1 MSKSNGRHLWRAR
14 LPEVEKQCKSCPFL
28 KDNDKEFGA
37 VVNAIKKKNGLPS
50 EEGCN
55 VRESRLNVVFDALLH
70 GDLAC
75 HATAYGPNMELQ
87 PRSEHRQCIGASKAY
102 KGS

>member
-1 MSKSNGRHLWRAR
+1 MSKSNGRHLWMAR

-28 KDNDKEFGA
+28 EGNDKEFGA
-37 VVNAIKKKNGLPS
+37 VVNALKKKGGMGTDDGHTV
-50 EEGCN
+50 EEAREN
-55 VRESRLNVVFDALLH
+55 VKFDALQR

-102 KGS
+102 KES